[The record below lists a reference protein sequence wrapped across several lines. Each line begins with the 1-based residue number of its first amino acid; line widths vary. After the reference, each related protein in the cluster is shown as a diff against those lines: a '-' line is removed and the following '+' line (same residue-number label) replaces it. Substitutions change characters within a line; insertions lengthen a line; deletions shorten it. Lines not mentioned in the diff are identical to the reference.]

1 MMAVMGPILGA
12 VLSDAARPPDEIR
25 RREAAAVQ
33 YDLQPRQMPLII
45 RFDPRVSR
53 IGRSPSR
60 DNGFAPG
67 VFRNQPTYPTN
78 QRDPRSPAW
87 QFSPSHATL
96 RRERRR
102 AVNGKDPTFDA
113 GFAVPGVGRNPEA
126 TGLLER
132 SGHRDQ
138 SRLGSAR

>member
-1 MMAVMGPILGA
+1 
-12 VLSDAARPPDEIR
+12 
-25 RREAAAVQ
+25 
-33 YDLQPRQMPLII
+33 MPMII
-45 RFDPRVSR
+45 RFEPPPR
-53 IGRSPSR
+53 IGTSP
-60 DNGFAPG
+60 GIAPG

-78 QRDPRSPAW
+78 RRDLLSPAW

-96 RRERRR
+96 RREGRR

-138 SRLGSAR
+138 SRLGSAHRV